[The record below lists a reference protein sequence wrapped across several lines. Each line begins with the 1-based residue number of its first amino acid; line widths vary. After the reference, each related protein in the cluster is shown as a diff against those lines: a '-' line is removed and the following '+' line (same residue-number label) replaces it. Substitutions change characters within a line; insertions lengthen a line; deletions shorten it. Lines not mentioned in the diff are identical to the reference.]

1 MSEELFYDY
10 HCSSCKATYTSN
22 EPEDKCF
29 YCSSTN
35 LSIKVQRPKIQ
46 RIRKKSELELLNETL
61 DNIAQPDWDW
71 INEVNNN
78 R

>member
-10 HCSSCKATYTSN
+10 HCGSCKATYTSN
-22 EPEDKCF
+22 EPEEKCF
-29 YCSSTN
+29 YCNSTN
-35 LSIKVQRPKIQ
+35 LTIKVQRPKIQ

-61 DNIAQPDWDW
+61 DKITEPNWDWD
-71 INEVNNN
+71 NEVKNN

>member
-10 HCSSCKATYTSN
+10 HCGSCKATYTSN
-22 EPEDKCF
+22 QPEEKCF
-29 YCSSTN
+29 YCDSTK
-35 LSIKVQRPKIQ
+35 LTIKVQRPKIQ

-61 DNIAQPDWDW
+61 DNIPEPDYEWMNDLDK
-71 INEVNNN
+71 N

>member
-10 HCSSCKATYTSN
+10 YCNSCKAIYTSN
-22 EPEDKCF
+22 SPEEKCF
-29 YCSSTN
+29 YCERTK
-35 LSIKVQRPKIQ
+35 LTIKVQRPKIQ

-61 DNIAQPDWDW
+61 DNMEEPDFEWMR
-71 INEVNNN
+71 EVKEN